1 MSKSFEKKV
10 KKIHEVDPSIEV
22 TEERGCI
29 VLRGELDDWNKIV
42 RAGKKAAGKEYY
54 GVINDIKLK
63 GFEPKV
69 KLPSVKDKLYDGSTP
84 DVLIIGGGLTGCATA
99 RELSKYNLD
108 IMLIEKGPDVSSGQS
123 SRNGGAV
130 HVGINYS
137 PKSGKHIYCHR
148 GNAMFEQLSDELDF
162 PFERPGH
169 LLICK
174 EKWEKILLYV
184 LWLNSFRLHIDG
196 VKVINREELLKLEPY
211 APSWT
216 NYALYMPTG
225 GFMSPYKFNIA
236 LAENAVQNGAK
247 ICLDTACVGM
257 EVKDGKII
265 SVETNRGTIYPK
277 IVVNAAG
284 VYTDVIADMAG
295 DRTFTIHPRKGTDI
309 ILDKK
314 VGKFINST
322 MDKSPITVIEGTQKG
337 IKAKVESV
345 KFALSHENTSKG
357 LAVIHTVDKNMII
370 GPNATETPDREDIST
385 EKDIF
390 DMIVRE
396 EMKVSEGIKP
406 SDVIAYFTGVRSPS
420 YEEDFQVR
428 PGIFTENIL
437 EAAGVQSPGATAAP
451 AIALDLAK
459 WAVEYL
465 EKNGVAVTRNTSFNP
480 RRPKKPHLKDMT
492 DEERAKLI
500 AENPDYG
507 QIVCRCEE
515 ISKGEILDAL
525 DSPLPVYTL
534 DAIKRRCRPGMGRC
548 QGGFCSPLVLQIL
561 AEAKGCSLEDIKKS
575 TESSTI
581 LFGNTKNRG
590 D

>member
-63 GFEPKV
+63 GFEQKV

-184 LWLNSFRLHIDG
+184 LWLNSFRLHING

-561 AEAKGCSLEDIKKS
+561 ADAKGCSLEDIKKS

>member
-1 MSKSFEKKV
+1 MSKSFDKKV
-10 KKIHEVDPSIEV
+10 KKIHEIDPSIEV

-42 RAGKKAAGKEYY
+42 RAGKKAAGHEYY

-63 GFEPKV
+63 GFEQKV
-69 KLPSVKDKLYDGSTP
+69 KLPSVSDKLYDGAKP

-99 RELSKYNLD
+99 RELSRYNLD

-196 VKVINREELLKLEPY
+196 VKVIGREELLKLEPY

-247 ICLDTACVGM
+247 ICLDTACLGM
-257 EVKDGKII
+257 EVKDGKIL

-322 MDKSPITVIEGTQKG
+322 MDKSPITVVDGTQKG
-337 IKAKVESV
+337 IKAKIESV

-370 GPNATETPDREDIST
+370 GPNATETPDREDTST

-451 AIALDLAK
+451 AIAQDLAM

-465 EKNGVAVTRNTSFNP
+465 EKNGVTVTKNASFNP

-492 DEERAKLI
+492 VEERAKFI
-500 AENPDYG
+500 ADNPDYG

-561 AEAKGCSLEDIKKS
+561 ADAKGCSLDEIKKS
-575 TESSTI
+575 TADSTI
-581 LFGNTKNRG
+581 IYGPTKG
-590 D
+590 

>member
-63 GFEPKV
+63 GFEQKV

-561 AEAKGCSLEDIKKS
+561 ADAKGCSLEDIKKS

>member
-42 RAGKKAAGKEYY
+42 RAGKKAAGKKYY

-63 GFEPKV
+63 GFEQKV

>member
-1 MSKSFEKKV
+1 MSNSFEKKV
-10 KKIHEVDPSIEV
+10 NKIHEIDPSIEV

-29 VLRGELDDWNKIV
+29 VLRGELDDWGKIV
-42 RAGKKAAGKEYY
+42 RAGKKAAGKEYL

-63 GFEPKV
+63 GFEQKV
-69 KLPSVKDKLYDGSTP
+69 KLPSVTDKLYDGETP

-99 RELSKYNLD
+99 RELRKYKLNV
-108 IMLIEKGPDVSSGQS
+108 MLIEKGPDVSSGQS

-169 LLICK
+169 LLIVK
-174 EKWEKILLYV
+174 ERWEKILLYA

-196 VKVINREELLKLEPY
+196 VKVIGREELLKLEPY

-247 ICLDTACVGM
+247 ICLDTACIGM

-277 IVVNAAG
+277 VVVNAAG

-322 MDKSPITVIEGTQKG
+322 MDKSPITV
-337 IKAKVESV
+337 VE
-345 KFALSHENTSKG
+345 
-357 LAVIHTVDKNMII
+357 
-370 GPNATETPDREDIST
+370 
-385 EKDIF
+385 
-390 DMIVRE
+390 
-396 EMKVSEGIKP
+396 
-406 SDVIAYFTGVRSPS
+406 
-420 YEEDFQVR
+420 
-428 PGIFTENIL
+428 
-437 EAAGVQSPGATAAP
+437 GVQIHMFIHEGSEVRVFTNCND
-451 AIALDLAK
+451 AIGEVIVKGRDLLECESIIETVLNK
-459 WAVEYL
+459 IQVEY
-465 EKNGVAVTRNTSFNP
+465 
-480 RRPKKPHLKDMT
+480 M
-492 DEERAKLI
+492 
-500 AENPDYG
+500 
-507 QIVCRCEE
+507 
-515 ISKGEILDAL
+515 
-525 DSPLPVYTL
+525 
-534 DAIKRRCRPGMGRC
+534 
-548 QGGFCSPLVLQIL
+548 
-561 AEAKGCSLEDIKKS
+561 
-575 TESSTI
+575 
-581 LFGNTKNRG
+581 
-590 D
+590 

>member
-1 MSKSFEKKV
+1 MSKSFDKKV
-10 KKIHEVDPSIEV
+10 KKIHEIDSSIEV
-22 TEERGCI
+22 TEEKGCI

-42 RAGKKAAGKEYY
+42 RAGKKAAGHEYY

-63 GFEPKV
+63 GFEQKV
-69 KLPSVKDKLYDGSTP
+69 KLPSVCDELYDGARP

-174 EKWEKILLYV
+174 EKWEKILLFV

-196 VKVINREELLKLEPY
+196 VKVIGREELLKLEPY
-211 APSWT
+211 APSWA

-247 ICLDTACVGM
+247 ICLDTACLGM
-257 EVKDGKII
+257 DVKDGKIV
-265 SVETNRGTIYPK
+265 SVLTNRGTIYPR

-322 MDKSPITVIEGTQKG
+322 MDKSPITVVDGTQKG
-337 IKAKVESV
+337 IKAKIESV

-357 LAVIHTVDKNMII
+357 IAVIHTVDKNMII

-396 EMKVSEGIKP
+396 EMKVSEGIEP

-420 YEEDFQVR
+420 YEEDFQVS

-451 AIALDLAK
+451 AIAEDLAK

-465 EKNGVAVTRNTSFNP
+465 EKNGVAVTKNTSFNP

-492 DEERAKLI
+492 ADERAKFI
-500 AENPDYG
+500 ADNPDYG

-561 AEAKGCSLEDIKKS
+561 AEAKGCSLEEIKKS
-575 TESSTI
+575 TEDSTI
-581 LFGNTKNRG
+581 IYGPTKG
-590 D
+590 

>member
-63 GFEPKV
+63 GFEQKV

-581 LFGNTKNRG
+581 LYGDTKK
-590 D
+590 

>member
-1 MSKSFEKKV
+1 MSKSFDKKV
-10 KKIHEVDPSIEV
+10 KKIHEIDPSIEV

-29 VLRGELDDWNKIV
+29 VLRGEMDDWNKIV
-42 RAGKKAAGKEYY
+42 RAGKKAVGHEYY

-63 GFEPKV
+63 GFEPKE
-69 KLPSVKDKLYDGSTP
+69 KLPSINDELYDGATP

-99 RELSKYNLD
+99 RELSKYKLD
-108 IMLIEKGPDVSSGQS
+108 VMLIEKGADVAAGQS

-137 PKSGKHIYCHR
+137 PNSGKHKYCHR
-148 GNAMFEQLSDELDF
+148 GNEMFDELSRDLNF

-169 LLICK
+169 LLIIGA
-174 EKWEKILLYV
+174 KWENILLYA
-184 LWLNSFRLHIDG
+184 LWLNSFRLHIPG
-196 VKVINREELLKLEPY
+196 VKVIGREELLEHEPY
-211 APSWT
+211 APSWAC
-216 NYALYMPTG
+216 NALFMPTG
-225 GFMSPYKFNIA
+225 GFMSPYKFNVA
-236 LAENAVQNGAK
+236 LAENAVMNGAK
-247 ICLDTACVGM
+247 VCLNTAALGM
-257 EVKDGKII
+257 DVKDGKIL
-265 SVETNRGTIYPK
+265 SVKTNRGTIYPK

-295 DRTFTIHPRKGTDI
+295 DRTFTIHPRLGTDI

-314 VGKFINST
+314 VGKYIRST
-322 MDKSPITVIEGTQKG
+322 MDKSPITVLGPEGKG
-337 IKAKVESV
+337 GIIKKVKSV
-345 KFALSHENTSKG
+345 KFALSHENVSKG
-357 LAVIHTVDKNMII
+357 LAVIHTVDGNMIV
-370 GPNATETPDREDIST
+370 GPNATETPDREDITTNAST
-385 EKDIF
+385 V
-390 DMIVRE
+390 DMILRE
-396 EMKVSEGIKP
+396 EMKVAEKIKP

-451 AIALDLAK
+451 AIAEDLSK

-465 EKNGVAVTRNTSFNP
+465 ENKCGMKVERNLDFDP
-480 RRPKKPHLKDMT
+480 KRPAKPYLKDMSP
-492 DEERAKLI
+492 EERDKLI
-500 AENPDYG
+500 KENPDYG

-561 AEAKGCSLEDIKKS
+561 AEAKGCSLEEIKKS
-575 TESSTI
+575 TEDSTI
-581 LFGNTKNRG
+581 LFGETKK
-590 D
+590 

>member
-247 ICLDTACVGM
+247 IYLDTACVGM